1 MEIHYVTDDK
11 GNPIAVQIPLDQWE
25 TIKAEL
31 DSWDGE
37 IETAEIMADPSLVN
51 SIKRG
56 REQAHSKIGRN
67 IREIDV

>member
-1 MEIHYVTDDK
+1 MQIHYVTDDK

-25 TIKAEL
+25 IIKAEL

-37 IETAEIMADPSLVN
+37 RESAEIMEDPNLLD

-56 REQAHSKIGRN
+56 RDQAHRKIGR
-67 IREIDV
+67 IIHKIDV